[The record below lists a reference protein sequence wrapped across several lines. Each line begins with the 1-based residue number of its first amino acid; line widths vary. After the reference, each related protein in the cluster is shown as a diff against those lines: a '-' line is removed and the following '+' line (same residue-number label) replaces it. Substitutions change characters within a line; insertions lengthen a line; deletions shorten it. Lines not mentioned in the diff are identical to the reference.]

1 MQSHAI
7 VLIYFVVI
15 VEFLILCLLCAD
27 KDRVLLSFEFS
38 CWGTTLAA
46 GKLVAETCLYC
57 SCILFSKLFNVKMK
71 ARMKSFHMFEQ

>member
-15 VEFLILCLLCAD
+15 VEFLILCLMYEE
-27 KDRVLLSFEFS
+27 KDRVLPSFEFS

-46 GKLVAETCLYC
+46 GKLVAETCLYY
-57 SCILFSKLFNVKMK
+57 SSILFSKLFNVQMK
-71 ARMKSFHMFEQ
+71 AMMKSFYMSEQ